1 MQVWWTYVL
10 FLVGYSNRKIH
21 ANASADSFF
30 SWYDNIKCRF
40 GCHRVGRACCYSHT
54 PRLTPLRWYVCACLC
69 VCMCAMAA
77 RWHVR
82 TWLCVFLA
90 IVIFVSPGYTL
101 CTDTHAHT
109 GRPGVRAH
117 ACGLWKSVVEAMM
130 TSSHTQIPGPPQ
142 TWLGWAFMLYCRL
155 LQTMLQLLIISLKYR
170 HPFHTHVSCM
180 RTNPCQCM

>member
-1 MQVWWTYVL
+1 MPAPVLIHFFFAVWQHQML
-10 FLVGYSNRKIH
+10 LVWMPSR
-21 ANASADSFF
+21 
-30 SWYDNIKCRF
+30 
-40 GCHRVGRACCYSHT
+40 GRARCYSHT
-54 PRLTPLRWYVCACLC
+54 QPLTPLRWYVCACLC
-69 VCMCAMAA
+69 VCMGAMAT

-109 GRPGVRAH
+109 GCPGVRAH
-117 ACGLWKSVVEAMM
+117 ACGLCKSVVEVMM

-142 TWLGWAFMLYCRL
+142 TWLGWACMLYCRL

-170 HPFHTHVSCM
+170 HLLL
-180 RTNPCQCM
+180 